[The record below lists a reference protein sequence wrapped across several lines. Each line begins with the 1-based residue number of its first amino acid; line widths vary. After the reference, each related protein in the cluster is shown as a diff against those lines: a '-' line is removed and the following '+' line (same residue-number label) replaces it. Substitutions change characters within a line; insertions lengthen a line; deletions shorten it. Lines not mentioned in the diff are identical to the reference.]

1 MKTNLDENDL
11 DNIRSFSPSLGKLL
25 RQIGEYTVIQIIA
38 SVILAFISVGT
49 LFFGIIETSLSAL
62 FNIFQS
68 SIWTILIASIILEV
82 ISYIFI
88 IRLIKLLMSTR
99 KKGIPFQDNYRN
111 SAIFFIIGIIVGII
125 LLFVGIILTN
135 WILQLI
141 GEILNNPSFEIEDLE
156 QIPST
161 DIISTLAQA
170 GRIGLSI
177 AGFYYLKQNFRQL
190 SSYMRNDEKVHKGL
204 KFLVIGYSLLILGDF
219 IGIVVALGSFI
230 GLAGLILT
238 IAGYFQA
245 SDGLKITIWRIP
257 HEKEHYHPEERIILE
272 KKPQKN
278 YAQICEGLLY
288 KYLEENQQ
296 AFTVKALENRLDDI
310 FTNYDEKEYSRE
322 HLQEI
327 LNKMKVNGRIQ
338 FSLRN
343 GEYFYFF
350 PR

>member
-11 DNIRSFSPSLGKLL
+11 NNIRSFSPSLGKLL
-25 RQIGEYTVIQIIA
+25 RQIGVYTVVEIIA
-38 SVILAFISVGT
+38 SVILAFISVGM
-49 LFFGIIETSLSAL
+49 LFFGIMETSLSAL
-62 FNIFQS
+62 FIIFQN
-68 SIWTILIASIILEV
+68 SIWFILIASIVLEV

-88 IRLIKLLMSTR
+88 IRLIKLLWSAR
-99 KKGIPFQDNYRN
+99 KKGIPFQENYRN
-111 SAIFFIIGIIVGII
+111 SAILFIIGIIVGII
-125 LLFVGIILTN
+125 LLVVAIFLTN
-135 WILQLI
+135 WILQVI

-161 DIISTLAQA
+161 DIISTFAQA

-177 AGFYYLKQNFRQL
+177 AAFYYLKQNFSQL
-190 SSYMRNDEKVHKGL
+190 SSYMRNDEKIHKGF
-204 KFLVIGYSLLILGDF
+204 KFLVIGYALLILGDL
-219 IGIVVALGSFI
+219 IGIVVALGSFVA
-230 GLAGLILT
+230 LAGLVIT
-238 IAGYFQA
+238 IGGYFQA

-257 HEKEHYHPEERIILE
+257 HEREHHHPEERIILE

-288 KYLEENQQ
+288 KFLQENQQ
-296 AFTVKALENRLDDI
+296 AFTVRALENRLDDI
-310 FTNYDEKEYSRE
+310 FTNYDEKEYGRE

-327 LNKMKVNGRIQ
+327 LNKMKTTGRIQ
-338 FSLRN
+338 FSLRD